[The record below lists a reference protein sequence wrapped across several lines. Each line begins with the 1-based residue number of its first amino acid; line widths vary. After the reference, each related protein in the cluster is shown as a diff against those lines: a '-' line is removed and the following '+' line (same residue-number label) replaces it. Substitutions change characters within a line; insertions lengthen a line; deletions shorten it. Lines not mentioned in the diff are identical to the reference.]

1 MHGIRELS
9 SSLTRRTVYSHGS
22 QTRGSRDFISVGQGA
37 RRHHLI
43 QCDPPNHAWQG
54 PGCATVGDHGF
65 PMASATCV
73 SETVQVWS
81 LLVEEVRAD
90 TGRRYRRLWHQR
102 ALARAPETLLV
113 RRRPKASIPDQEA
126 PDDTDLPHRTLPSRR
141 IVCAIAHGCNTD
153 RRSTVPSQV
162 LRNFSR
168 HDQVTYCFPTH
179 DYHTVGEANF
189 YVVYVD
195 TAFSSAD

>member
-1 MHGIRELS
+1 M
-9 SSLTRRTVYSHGS
+9 TRRTVYPHGS
-22 QTRGSRDFISVGQGA
+22 HTRGSRDFISVGQGA

-65 PMASATCV
+65 PMTSVTCV

-113 RRRPKASIPDQEA
+113 RRMTKGFHPRSRSFRRQRTCYTRRCLPGASCA
-126 PDDTDLPHRTLPSRR
+126 PL
-141 IVCAIAHGCNTD
+141 
-153 RRSTVPSQV
+153 
-162 LRNFSR
+162 
-168 HDQVTYCFPTH
+168 
-179 DYHTVGEANF
+179 HTVATPTVALQFPHGSLETSAGTIKSHIVFLLTIIIQFIGEANF

-195 TAFSSAD
+195 TTSSSAD

>member
-1 MHGIRELS
+1 MPGGFEGVILSHHFPQQTINRLDGICPTEHNGLHGIRES
-9 SSLTRRTVYSHGS
+9 SSFMTRYTVYPHGS

-37 RRHHLI
+37 RRHYLI

-54 PGCATVGDHGF
+54 PGCDTVGNHGS

-81 LLVEEVRAD
+81 RLVGEVRAD

-113 RRRPKASIPDQEA
+113 RRMPKASIPDREA
-126 PDDTDLPHRTLPSRR
+126 PDDNGPATPDVAFPAHRVRHCTRSQHRPS
-141 IVCAIAHGCNTD
+141 
-153 RRSTVPSQV
+153 
-162 LRNFSR
+162 L
-168 HDQVTYCFPTH
+168 Y
-179 DYHTVGEANF
+179 
-189 YVVYVD
+189 
-195 TAFSSAD
+195 SSLTGP